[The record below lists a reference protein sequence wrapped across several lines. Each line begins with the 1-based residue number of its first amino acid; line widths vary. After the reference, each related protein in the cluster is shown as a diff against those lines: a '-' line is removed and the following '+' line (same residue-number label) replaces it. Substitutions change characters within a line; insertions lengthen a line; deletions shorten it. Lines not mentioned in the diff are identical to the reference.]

1 MLEVINELGRKY
13 GVTLTP
19 SVETVPETGARVLVF
34 RAGGCFLS
42 DLESLVRDGGLEEK
56 GLQFN
61 RNTNEFRADI
71 YYLDPDLV
79 DDLVDEVEEVELPG
93 YVARKETNQGR
104 IVLEGEEFLK
114 SIRPDVVDM
123 DWKKILMGED
133 PIRDEWWDGY
143 EPLPTPEELGLE
155 D

>member
-1 MLEVINELGRKY
+1 MLNEVINVGRKY

-34 RAGGCFLS
+34 RAGECFLS

-56 GLQFN
+56 GLQFD
-61 RNTNEFRADI
+61 RNSNEFWADV

-93 YVARKETNQGR
+93 YVARKETDQGR

-114 SIRPDVVDM
+114 SIRPEVVDE